1 MLELVRV
8 DHGANRLHQA
18 VGDVEGEDGGHPA
31 FGVVDH
37 RAGLAV
43 DQGRLAVGALLLRAA
58 EQPGQEPGD
67 PYRPVG
73 RLAQGL
79 ALATAVAD
87 HDHVGG
93 EKAQQAIDVT
103 AAGRIKKAAGHLVAL
118 LA

>member
-8 DHGANRLHQA
+8 DHGANHLHLA
-18 VGDVEGEDGGHPA
+18 VGDVEGPDARHPA

-43 DQGRLAVGALLLRAA
+43 DQGRLAVRAVLARPA
-58 EQPGQEPGD
+58 EQPEQEPGD
-67 PYRPVG
+67 PLRPVRG
-73 RLAQGL
+73 LAQGL
-79 ALATAVAD
+79 TLATAVAD

-93 EKAQQAIDVT
+93 EELQQAVEVT
-103 AAGRIKKAAGHLVAL
+103 AAGRVEEPAGHLVAL